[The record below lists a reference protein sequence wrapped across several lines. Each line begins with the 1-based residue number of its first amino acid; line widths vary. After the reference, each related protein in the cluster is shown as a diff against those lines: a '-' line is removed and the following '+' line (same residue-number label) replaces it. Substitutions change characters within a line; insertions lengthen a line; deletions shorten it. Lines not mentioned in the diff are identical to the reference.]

1 MRLSEELLNTNEG
14 ANRIETLNKSI
25 ANEQKKK
32 QKLLQLNIEGRF
44 PDSEFV
50 RMSAECDEEINRCQE
65 EITTITDQMQNR
77 KDVNKE
83 LAEIRSILNLAAESL
98 NNDELDRSFVDRFV
112 KQILVYP
119 EEGGVRLEIELN
131 AGEKVVKNLA
141 KSIGRT
147 GNTCKKMIESY
158 ENAVK

>member
-1 MRLSEELLNTNEG
+1 M
-14 ANRIETLNKSI
+14 
-25 ANEQKKK
+25 
-32 QKLLQLNIEGRF
+32 LQLNIEGRF

-65 EITTITDQMQNR
+65 EITAITDQMQNR

-83 LAEIRSILNLAAESL
+83 LAEIRSILDLAAESL
-98 NNDELDRSFVDRFV
+98 NGDELDRSFVDRFI

-119 EEGGVRLEIELN
+119 EENGMRLEIELN
-131 AGEKVVKNLA
+131 AGGKVVKNLA

-147 GNTCKKMIESY
+147 GKTSKRMIESY
-158 ENAVK
+158 ENGMK